1 VDRAGLGD
9 RGLAVRADQV
19 QAGLAVRV
27 LAVLADQGLAARV
40 VRVDQVRVVLA
51 DQGLAV
57 RVRAVQVDQVQ
68 VVPAARADLV
78 VGTVAVLAAV
88 LVVQVTV
95 MGQGSRFCWPGRIA
109 PSAQL

>member
-1 VDRAGLGD
+1 MADQVLAARGRAV
-9 RGLAVRADQV
+9 LAGRVRAVLADQVLADQVLADQVLADQVRADQV
-19 QAGLAVRV
+19 R
-27 LAVLADQGLAARV
+27 ADQ
-40 VRVDQVRVVLA
+40 
-51 DQGLAV
+51 
-57 RVRAVQVDQVQ
+57 VRAVQVDQVQ